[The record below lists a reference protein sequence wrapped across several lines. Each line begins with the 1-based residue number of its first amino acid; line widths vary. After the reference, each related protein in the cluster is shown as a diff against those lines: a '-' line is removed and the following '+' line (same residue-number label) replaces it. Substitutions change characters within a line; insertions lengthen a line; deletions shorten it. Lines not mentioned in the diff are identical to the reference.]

1 MASAKQLRL
10 IGGTL
15 WEDTTQQ
22 SQSDNC
28 NYGDILNDLQIH
40 FTVNVYG

>member
-1 MASAKQLRL
+1 MASAIQLRL

-15 WEDTTQQ
+15 WEDTTQ
-22 SQSDNC
+22 QSDNC